1 MVLEVLEGT
10 ALNMLRNNLF
20 SLTIFQIEV
29 VQKIICFNNRQV
41 IISSPCM
48 FLLSIYT
55 FKNFFYTSYTPVYIY
70 RYILTTH
77 LKMTKV

>member
-48 FLLSIYT
+48 FLLSVYT
-55 FKNFFYTSYTPVYIY
+55 FKIFLHFLHACIY
-70 RYILTTH
+70 LF
-77 LKMTKV
+77 

>member
-10 ALNMLRNNLF
+10 ALNMLQNNLF
-20 SLTIFQIEV
+20 SFTIFQIAV
-29 VQKIICFNNRQV
+29 AKKIICFNNRQV

-55 FKNFFYTSYTPVYIY
+55 FKNFFYTFYTPVYIY
-70 RYILTTH
+70 CYILTTH
-77 LKMTKV
+77 LKVTKV

>member
-10 ALNMLRNNLF
+10 ALNMLQNNLF
-20 SLTIFQIEV
+20 SLTIFQIAV
-29 VQKIICFNNRQV
+29 AKKIICFNNRQV

-55 FKNFFYTSYTPVYIY
+55 FKNFFTP
-70 RYILTTH
+70 LTH
-77 LKMTKV
+77 LYTFIVTFLPLT